1 MIILYNHK
9 KLYDFI
15 YHINHI
21 YHFDND
27 AKIRLI
33 CGHGNVSSGLPKNF
47 LPKKF
52 GVVHIDCVPRCT

>member
-1 MIILYNHK
+1 MIILYNHI

-33 CGHGNVSSGLPKNF
+33 RGHGHVGSGLPKNF
-47 LPKKF
+47 LQKNS
-52 GVVHIDCVPRCT
+52 GLSI